1 MFHIGAWTSLVGAFL
16 ALLAAVATRPGTRRR
31 GFLAS
36 VLAIIIGVAA
46 WGSAT
51 YWQFAARQAPPIHDV
66 TTDVTDPP
74 TWVTLRNQRVNSP
87 NGTDYGGPD
96 VAALQR
102 SAYPNLIPAI
112 LTDPPPVA
120 FSRALATART
130 MHWTIMS
137 VDSADGRIEATT
149 TTPWFGFTDDI
160 IIRVTP
166 DPSGSRIDI
175 RSASRTLD
183 ADGGRNAHRVQTY
196 LTRLTHS

>member
-1 MFHIGAWTSLVGAFL
+1 MFHYGAWASLVGAFL
-16 ALLAAVATRPGTRRR
+16 AVLGAIATRPGTHRR
-31 GFLAS
+31 GFVASILA
-36 VLAIIIGVAA
+36 VIIGLAA

-51 YWQFAARQAPPIHDV
+51 YWQVAERNAPPIHDI

-74 TWVTLRNQRVNSP
+74 TFVALRSQRINSP

-102 SAYPNLIPAI
+102 SAYPDLIPAI
-112 LTDPPPVA
+112 LTDPPNVA
-120 FSRALATART
+120 FDRALTTART

-137 VDSADGRIEATT
+137 VDSTDGRIEATT

-160 IIRVTP
+160 IIRVSP